1 MIKHP
6 INIVSITFNVFAC
19 CCFFLSLNKS
29 NKWSDGGVIK
39 TTLTENK
46 ILDRR
51 HQDHNQDE
59 TLG

>member
-6 INIVSITFNVFAC
+6 KNIVSITFNVFAC
-19 CCFFLSLNKS
+19 LFFLSFNKS

-46 ILDRR
+46 ILYRR